1 MIKMI
6 YMLEKKKKQF
16 NILENIIDIIYRNNN
31 IEYLLIFAIIC
42 FILYGVILLTIGFIV
57 SP

>member
-1 MIKMI
+1 MI

-16 NILENIIDIIYRNNN
+16 SILENIINIVYRNNN

-42 FILYGVILLTIGFIV
+42 FILYAIILLIIGFVV
-57 SP
+57 SS